1 MNYSLT
7 AKHIV
12 VKGEVQGVFFRKTAK
27 QVAEALNITGWVKNT
42 EEGNVEIFA
51 QASEDK
57 IAQLTEWC
65 KQGPPRAEVE
75 DVEVKD
81 AKPDQNIKQFSIAY

>member
-1 MNYSLT
+1 MSLI
-7 AKHIV
+7 AKHIL
-12 VKGEVQGVFFRKTAK
+12 VKGEVQGVFFRKSTK
-27 QVAEALNITGWVKNT
+27 KIAEALNITGWVKNT

-51 QASEDK
+51 QASEEEID
-57 IAQLTEWC
+57 QLIEWC

-81 AKPDQNIKQFSIAY
+81 AKPDHSVKRFSIAY

>member
-1 MNYSLT
+1 MNPI
-7 AKHIV
+7 AKHIL
-12 VKGEVQGVFFRKTAK
+12 VKGQVQGVFFRKSTR

-51 QASEDK
+51 QGSREE
-57 IAQLTEWC
+57 IAQLIEWC
-65 KQGPPRAEVE
+65 KEGPPRAEVE

-81 AKPDQNIKQFSIAY
+81 AKPDDGAKRFLIAY